1 MIGQLLQGLMSLI
14 IGLIN
19 LILLPIDTLILSVL
33 PDLSHALSSF
43 GDFLDLVSTHL
54 GWAISFSGLST
65 NAISLIIMF
74 YGFKLTAP
82 LLFYTIKLALKWY
95 NSLKP

>member
-19 LILLPIDTLILSVL
+19 LVLLPIDSLILSIL
-33 PDLSHALSSF
+33 PDLSNALTSF
-43 GDFLDLVSTHL
+43 GDFLDLVSTHM
-54 GWAISFSGLST
+54 GWVISFSGLSS
-65 NAISLIIMF
+65 NAISLIILY

-95 NSLKP
+95 NRLKP

>member
-1 MIGQLLQGLMSLI
+1 MIGQILQGLMTLI

-19 LILLPIDTLILSVL
+19 LVLLPIDALILTVL
-33 PDLSHALSSF
+33 PDLSGALSSF
-43 GDFLDLVSTHL
+43 GEFLDLVSTHM

-65 NAISLIIMF
+65 NAISLIILY

-95 NSLKP
+95 NRLKP